1 MKIKRILAAALSV
14 SMLMGQG
21 AYASET
27 SMNMETIPEN
37 VSETVEESLPESAA
51 ETTAETI
58 AESISESQSESLEE
72 TDEIKETESEAL
84 ETIAETVVETAEET
98 ESEQEIMPE
107 VSAAQVEISAANFP
121 DKNFRQYILDTIDKD
136 SNKKLS
142 EEEINSTTVISV
154 PDMGI
159 QSLKGIELFTALK
172 TLDGRNN
179 QLTSADLSS
188 NTMLSSV
195 DLSGNVYD
203 LGVIG
208 GIYPVSE
215 LPDGFNV
222 SKASEWTGAQCD
234 GDSLK
239 NIIGVHWKANIG
251 YTYNLGNGHT
261 AVFSFNCTLNAPEN
275 AIEFKDGNLLRE
287 LSKSCDSNKDGF
299 ITKEELGSETILLLY
314 GAGIEDISGLEYAVN
329 LTELNLSGNAKLK
342 NINAL
347 ANLANLENLSLGSTS
362 VSDIDALSG
371 LTNLKQLNLAGT
383 SVSDMEV
390 LANFTNLRELSL
402 NNTSVSDISVL
413 LKLPYLKRLVLDNT
427 QVSDI
432 EVLKGLSSLERVS
445 LNRAL
450 ITDEQCMELLGFRD
464 DIKMFVGDSTH
475 IGRNLIIDN
484 FNPKVT
490 ITEGSEKISYNSYFR
505 EITAKASGT
514 ARIHVSYNS
523 IEKDIAVTIQE
534 IDADPLVS
542 DDKDIDIQYTPMNT
556 SYITTN
562 DEAVIL
568 DSNGQLWSLYPK
580 TEKIQ
585 GNVKE
590 YVSQWVYDHIECE
603 HYSYVIDKNDSLWMD
618 GIKKLDHVQKVDF
631 PYALDDNNVLHN
643 LYKEETIDGVKDW
656 AVSKNMSG
664 TMIREDSSIYL
675 LKQDGTLWEKYQEK
689 FIQVDS
695 EVSQLGEYG
704 YYVKKDGTYK
714 TAWGNLIAENVSGV
728 NRKIGGY
735 YDKDGNFYLDGINLG
750 KMDIQDKVRFQ
761 DEKSNIFTYYLTV
774 DGKVY
779 CYNESTKKIDYVDD
793 NVSSLASA
801 DAYLKLNGDY
811 LYRLK
816 DGTYIKTDGT
826 PLEEGKVKTVRNY
839 AIYLTKNSEYEVRKD
854 ETLRLTKIK
863 DIWFNAGRYFA
874 LRTDGTIWDI
884 TSNPEK
890 VFESETNIP
899 VTGVALNKNALTF
912 TEKGQ
917 SNTLRATVSPADA
930 TEQSLTWSSSN
941 EKVAKVNNSGV
952 VTPVANGTAVITVKT
967 KDGGKT
973 ATCKVTVKFPTVAT
987 LTNLRA
993 VTGGPSKV
1001 KLTWNAVSGAEGY
1014 LVYAQKNGQYGYV
1027 GMTTKGT
1034 TYTDTKA
1041 LTDDYNFYWVF
1052 PFVKDTRGNMYT
1064 GGCQS
1069 YKYAKGGVCP
1079 AVTNLKAV
1087 SEIGQ
1092 VRLTWKASAG
1102 AEGYLVYGKTATG
1115 KYGYKGMTTK
1125 GTTYV
1130 HKSASKT
1137 EYNFYWVFPYHKDAN
1152 GKMIVGGTP
1161 KYVYGKAK

>member
-1 MKIKRILAAALSV
+1 MKIKRILATALSV

-27 SMNMETIPEN
+27 SVDMENI
-37 VSETVEESLPESAA
+37 PESAA
-51 ETTAETI
+51 ETVEESQPESLAETIEETVAESRAESI
-58 AESISESQSESLEE
+58 AESIEETVEESESESQTESLEE
-72 TDEIKETESEAL
+72 TDEIRETESEAL
-84 ETIAETVVETAEET
+84 ETIAETVVKTAEET

-107 VSAAQVEISAANFP
+107 ASAVQVDINADNFP

-142 EEEINSTTVISV
+142 EEEINSTTTISV

-159 QSLKGIELFTALK
+159 QSLKGIELFTALE

-179 QLTSADLSS
+179 QLTSADLSY

-195 DLSGNVYD
+195 DLTGNVYD

-208 GIYPVSE
+208 GTYPVSE
-215 LPDGFNV
+215 LPEGFDI
-222 SKASEWTGAQCD
+222 SKASEWTGAQYD
-234 GDSLK
+234 DNSLK
-239 NIIGVHWKANIG
+239 NIISVHWKANIG
-251 YTYNLGNGHT
+251 YTYDLGNGQT
-261 AVFSFNCTLNAPEN
+261 AVFTLNCTLDAPED
-275 AIEFKDGNLLRE
+275 AIEFKDGNLLKE
-287 LSKSCDSNKDGF
+287 LLSSCDTNNDGF
-299 ITKEELGSETILLLY
+299 ITKEELGSVTGLWLKNC
-314 GAGIEDISGLEYAVN
+314 GIEDISGLQYAVN
-329 LTELNLSGNAKLK
+329 LRDIYLSHNKNLKD
-342 NINAL
+342 INAL
-347 ANLANLENLSLGSTS
+347 FN
-362 VSDIDALSG
+362 
-371 LTNLKQLNLAGT
+371 LTNLWYVDLDGT
-383 SVSDMEV
+383 AV
-390 LANFTNLRELSL
+390 
-402 NNTSVSDISVL
+402 
-413 LKLPYLKRLVLDNT
+413 
-427 QVSDI
+427 
-432 EVLKGLSSLERVS
+432 
-445 LNRAL
+445 
-450 ITDEQCMELLGFRD
+450 TDAQRMELLGLQD
-464 DIKMFVGDSTH
+464 EIKILVGNSATL
-475 IGRNLIIDN
+475 GKNLRISD
-484 FNPKVT
+484 FGLEVT
-490 ITEGSEKISYNSYFR
+490 IAEGSEQVSYNKNFE
-505 EITAKASGT
+505 EIIAKAPGT
-514 ARIHVSYNS
+514 ARIHVKGNS
-523 IEKDIAVTIQE
+523 IEKDITVTIQE
-534 IDADPLVS
+534 VASNPSTGADKEV
-542 DDKDIDIQYTPMNT
+542 DIHYTPANT
-556 SYITTN
+556 SYTTTN

-568 DSNGQLWSLYPK
+568 DSNGQLWSLYPE
-580 TEKIQ
+580 TEKVQ
-585 GNVKE
+585 SNVKE
-590 YVSQWVYDHIECE
+590 YVSQWVYDHGECG
-603 HYSYVIDKNDSLWMD
+603 HYSYAIDKNNSLWMD
-618 GIKKLDHVQKVDF
+618 GVKKLDNVQKADF
-631 PYALDDNNVLHN
+631 PYALDNNNVLHN

-656 AVSKNMSG
+656 SSPKNKSG
-664 TMIREDSSIYL
+664 TMMRDDDIYI
-675 LKQDGTLWEKYQEK
+675 LKQDGTLWRNDNGCLTQ
-689 FIQVDS
+689 IDS
-695 EVSQLGEYG
+695 DVSQLGEYG
-704 YYVKKDGTYK
+704 YYVKNDGTYK
-714 TAWGNLIAENVSGV
+714 NIWGATIAENVSGV

-735 YDKDGNFYLDGINLG
+735 YDKDGNFYLKGINLG
-750 KMDIQDKVRFQ
+750 KIDVQDTVRFI

-779 CYNESTKKIDYVDD
+779 CYNENTKELKYVDD
-793 NVSSLASA
+793 NAASLASA
-801 DAYLKLNGDY
+801 DSYLELQADY

-816 DGTYIKTDGT
+816 DGTYVKVDGM
-826 PLEEGKVKTVRNY
+826 PLAEGKVKDIGVY
-839 AIYLTKNSEYEVRKD
+839 ELYLTKNSGCEVRKNGN
-854 ETLRLTKIK
+854 LHLTKVK
-863 DIWFNAGRYFA
+863 DMWFNAGRYFA

-890 VFESETNIP
+890 VFESNTDIP
-899 VTGVALNKNALTF
+899 VSGVTLNKNALTF
-912 TEKGQ
+912 TAKGQ
-917 SNTLRATVSPADA
+917 SNTLKATVSPADA
-930 TEQSLTWSSSN
+930 TDKGLTWSSSN
-941 EKVAKVNNSGV
+941 VKVAKVNNSGV

-987 LTNLRA
+987 LTNLKA

-1041 LTDDYNFYWVF
+1041 LTNDYNFYWVF
-1052 PFVKDTRGNMYT
+1052 PYVKDANGNMYT

-1115 KYGYKGMTTK
+1115 KYEYKGMTTK

-1130 HKSASKT
+1130 HKGASKT